1 MGAAN
6 VPRRPVTAGGRR
18 VQGMKRTPEVALM
31 GNAWTKPHVSAE
43 ALHRRTLF
51 HLKYTRCKEINSA
64 TEYDKFVSLAHAVRD
79 LAMDLMITTQGV
91 YLEQDVKRV
100 YYLSMEFLIGR
111 ILRQNALALGVLSQ
125 ADSAIRHLGISLD
138 RVLNIE
144 SEAGLGNGGL
154 GRLAACYLDSLATH
168 EYPAYGYGIRYEHGM
183 FRQEFRDGWQVEI
196 PDDWLKY
203 GSPWEMVRPEY
214 TVPVMVYGRVEH
226 RTEADGSIRPSWVD
240 WQMFEGVPHDVPI
253 IGYRTNTVNFLR
265 LWSSRATQSFRLDVF
280 NTGDYVGSVEEKNW
294 AENISKVLYPSEN
307 TSAGKELRLLQEY
320 FLARCSI
327 ADIIRRY
334 RKNHSSWEMF
344 SEKNAIQLNETHAAL
359 AIVELMRHFTDEV
372 RLPWHRAWDLTVQ
385 TFGFTN
391 HTLLPEALEKWPEAL
406 LQRML
411 PRHLQIIWEINHR
424 FLQHVR
430 LRYPEDTARVQ
441 RMSLIAEEPARHVRM
456 AHLAIVGSHSIN
468 GVSEIHS
475 DLIRTRLVPEFAE
488 YWPERFNN
496 KTNGITQRLWLL
508 ASNPDLAALI
518 SRTIGDD
525 WIRDLDGLKAL
536 APYAEDDAFRKAFAA
551 IKRGNK
557 ERLAQIIQQRLNL
570 TVSPD
575 SLFDVQIK
583 RLHEYKRQLLKLMH
597 IVTLYHRIK
606 DDPDAQIVPRTFLFG
621 AKAAP
626 GYYMAK
632 LIIKLINTVGAR
644 INSDP
649 DVEDRLKVAFL
660 PDYCVSLAEAIVPA
674 ADLSEQI
681 STAGTEASGTGNM
694 KLALNGALTVGTWDG
709 ANIEIA
715 REVGPDNIFIF
726 GMKAADVEAAR
737 AAGTYDPAAVSAAD
751 PELAEVVE
759 AIRDNL
765 FLPSQPDLFKDVYN
779 ALTVHGDY
787 YFHLADYRDYV
798 DTQGRIDALY
808 RNPDEWNRKAI
819 LNVAAM
825 GRFSSDRS
833 VREYAE
839 GIWRT
844 KPVPIDMG
852 PPGTHH
858 TMQAE

>member
-1 MGAAN
+1 
-6 VPRRPVTAGGRR
+6 
-18 VQGMKRTPEVALM
+18 MKRTASSSLM
-31 GNAWTKPHVSAE
+31 GNGWTKPQVSSE
-43 ALHRRTLF
+43 AVHRRALF

-64 TEYDKFVSLAHAVRD
+64 TEYDKFVSLALAVRD

-91 YLEQDVKRV
+91 YLEKDVKRI

-111 ILRQNALALGVLSQ
+111 VLRQNALALGVLTQ
-125 ADSAIRHLGISLD
+125 ADAAIRHLGISLE
-138 RVLNIE
+138 RTLTME

-168 EYPAYGYGIRYEHGM
+168 EFPAYGYGIRYEHGM
-183 FRQEFRDGWQVEI
+183 FRQEFRDGWQFEI

-203 GSPWEMVRPEY
+203 GTPWEMVRPEY
-214 TVPVMVYGRVEH
+214 TVPVMVYGRVDH
-226 RTEADGSIRPSWVD
+226 RTEADGSIRPTWVD

-265 LWSSRATQSFRLDVF
+265 LWSSRATQAFRLDVF

-334 RKNHSSWEMF
+334 RKNHSSWDLF
-344 SEKNAIQLNETHAAL
+344 AEKNAIQLNETHAAL
-359 AIVELMRHFTDEV
+359 AIIELMRYFIDEV
-372 RLPWHRAWDLTVQ
+372 RMPWHKAWEITVR

-406 LQRML
+406 MQRML
-411 PRHLQIIWEINHR
+411 PRHLQIIWDINHR

-430 LRYPEDTARVQ
+430 LRYPEDTARIQ

-456 AHLAIVGSHSIN
+456 ANLAIVGSHSIN
-468 GVSEIHS
+468 GVSEIHT
-475 DLIRTRLVPEFAE
+475 DLIRTQLVPEFAE

-508 ASNPDLAALI
+508 GSNPELADLI
-518 SRTIGDD
+518 TQTIGDG

-536 APYAEDDAFRKAFAA
+536 APYAEDDTFRKTFAA
-551 IKRGNK
+551 IKRSNK
-557 ERLAQIIQQRLNL
+557 EHLAQIIRQRLNL

-606 DDPDAQIVPRTFLFG
+606 DDPDSVAVPRTFIFG

-632 LIIKLINTVGAR
+632 LIIKLINTVGAQ

-649 DVEDRLKVAFL
+649 DVEGRLKIAFL

-715 REVGPDNIFIF
+715 RAVGAENIFIF
-726 GMKAADVEAAR
+726 GLKAADIEATR
-737 AAGTYDPAAVSAAD
+737 AAGTYDPAAVAAAD
-751 PELAEVVE
+751 DELTHILES
-759 AIRDNL
+759 IRENA
-765 FLPSQPDLFKDVYN
+765 FLPSQPDLFKDVHN
-779 ALTVHGDY
+779 ALMAHGDY

-808 RNPDEWNRKAI
+808 QDPDAWHRKAI

-833 VREYAE
+833 IKEYAE
-839 GIWRT
+839 GIWGAV
-844 KPVPIDMG
+844 PVPIEMPAHG
-852 PPGTHH
+852 AQHP
-858 TMQAE
+858 ALCE